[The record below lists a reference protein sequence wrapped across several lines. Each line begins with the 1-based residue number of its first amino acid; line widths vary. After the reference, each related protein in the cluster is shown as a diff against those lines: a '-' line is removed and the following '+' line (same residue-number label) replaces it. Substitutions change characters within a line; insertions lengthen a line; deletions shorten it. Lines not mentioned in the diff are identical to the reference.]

1 LIDQAADAPLPGPL
15 ASLSFPLSTSPISY
29 FVLRAVDK
37 TSLELLYF
45 KEQTEWLDPKKSP
58 KGSVAIDRDPDN
70 TTVIG
75 ESFAKGQG
83 RCITIDLQGQG
94 RQYRLIPDGG
104 NGPWLRL
111 LCYFGEVGNDDA
123 APSAESVALSEKLE
137 ALYVA
142 SSELS
147 GAGKVLARLL
157 LEDSAASEDPEVRAA
172 SANVAELREKVK
184 LANDA
189 LQV

>member
-1 LIDQAADAPLPGPL
+1 M
-15 ASLSFPLSTSPISY
+15 
-29 FVLRAVDK
+29 LRAVDA

-45 KEQTEWLDPKKSP
+45 KEQEQWLDPKKSP
-58 KGSVAIDRDPDN
+58 KGSVTIDRDPGN
-70 TTVIG
+70 TTVVG

-94 RQYRLIPDGG
+94 RQYRWIPDGG

-111 LCYFGEVGNDDA
+111 LCHFGEAGNDDA

-137 ALYVA
+137 ALFVA
-142 SSELS
+142 SAELS
-147 GAGKVLARLL
+147 GTGKVLAGLL
-157 LEDSAASEDPEVRAA
+157 AEDPAASEDPEVRAA
-172 SANVAELREKVK
+172 SAKIAELREKVK
-184 LANDA
+184 VANDA